1 MRLKSIILFFIML
14 SSLVYSVA
22 EGIYE
27 AEDAILNGPVFANNH
42 VGYSGTGFAD
52 YQSSAGEYIE
62 WTVNADHAGQYF
74 LHFRYALGSGNRPLE
89 IRVNGVIVEDFLSFP
104 STGGW
109 TSWNVTEYLSINLVE
124 GNNILRATETG
135 SAGANIDYLEITSIA
150 EPSLEYRMDECYW
163 LDNAGGVTGDI
174 KDNSPSSL
182 NGTSYASAQTI
193 EVVGLPPICKVG
205 TFNGTSDYL
214 DTPDNVLLTTTNNYT
229 VSTWLKPNAFINT
242 FEVFVMKTTNYQD
255 GFTLYIYW
263 DGNDPNVG
271 LVSLQTGDG
280 MNWDNVSSTIN
291 ASIWTHVTATYDGTT
306 LRMYINGVEISTTI
320 FSTTVANA
328 SVPLVTGVGL
338 GGNLY
343 YNGSMDELKIFDT
356 TLSAEEISQLYDNEN
371 TGINYDGTMR
381 TCNTCEATITASSWE
396 LVGIPIDLRT
406 DPKTVTETFQG
417 MTGTYGNDWRVYS
430 RDYSDSN
437 NSSWYTYLDDPDNNM
452 TEFGKGYWLGNASSA
467 EETWNVDDTQAVEYD
482 STHPDCPANQ
492 CVEID
497 VKSVSLDF
505 TTDPNDG
512 TGPYRYN
519 LTGFVGKSPV
529 SWADCRFIIDGTA
542 YTPTAAE
549 SAGYASKV
557 IWQYNPGVDANANGY
572 TSCDDTTPG
581 SCKLEPYKGFW
592 VELREIT
599 KDKTVKLLVPKE

>member
-1 MRLKSIILFFIML
+1 MYDENGGFTKQDIDDSFNTSGWRLITFTKETDDTTKLYIDGNYVDVITRGTDGDIGYFLA
-14 SSLVYSVA
+14 SS
-22 EGIYE
+22 
-27 AEDAILNGPVFANNH
+27 DNLNGQTLSTKVDEVKIWDRALSEQEIANIESNESIGNNYDGSSRAPVTCDA
-42 VGYSGTGFAD
+42 
-52 YQSSAGEYIE
+52 
-62 WTVNADHAGQYF
+62 TVNA
-74 LHFRYALGSGNRPLE
+74 N
-89 IRVNGVIVEDFLSFP
+89 
-104 STGGW
+104 
-109 TSWNVTEYLSINLVE
+109 
-124 GNNILRATETG
+124 
-135 SAGANIDYLEITSIA
+135 
-150 EPSLEYRMDECYW
+150 
-163 LDNAGGVTGDI
+163 
-174 KDNSPSSL
+174 
-182 NGTSYASAQTI
+182 
-193 EVVGLPPICKVG
+193 
-205 TFNGTSDYL
+205 
-214 DTPDNVLLTTTNNYT
+214 
-229 VSTWLKPNAFINT
+229 
-242 FEVFVMKTTNYQD
+242 
-255 GFTLYIYW
+255 
-263 DGNDPNVG
+263 
-271 LVSLQTGDG
+271 
-280 MNWDNVSSTIN
+280 
-291 ASIWTHVTATYDGTT
+291 
-306 LRMYINGVEISTTI
+306 
-320 FSTTVANA
+320 
-328 SVPLVTGVGL
+328 
-338 GGNLY
+338 
-343 YNGSMDELKIFDT
+343 
-356 TLSAEEISQLYDNEN
+356 
-371 TGINYDGTMR
+371 
-381 TCNTCEATITASSWE
+381 SWE

-417 MTGTYGNDWRVYS
+417 MTGTYGNDWRIYR

-557 IWQYNPGVDANANGY
+557 IWQYNPGSGDANGY

-581 SCKLEPYKGFW
+581 SCMLEPYKGFW